1 MDELLKSFGD
11 DAPSGENLEYEK
23 VFADLLLAAQPGEE
37 KQIGESVIE
46 AEPPKDSDV
55 IEAAMAV
62 LEQSHDLRAA
72 VYLAEAEL
80 RSNGYEGFAK
90 VTGYMRGC
98 LEEFWDSCHPQLDD
112 EDDDDPTMR
121 VNTILGLTDS
131 NGVLR
136 ALRNA
141 PLTLSQ
147 AFGRVTLR
155 DIAVADGEAT
165 PREGAENILD
175 QTAIAAAFK
184 DTKEDVLNGIFE
196 GASKALEDIKAIDGV
211 FNDKIPGLGPD
222 LGPLMKILQK
232 AVGRLAEET
241 GIDADVPQE
250 DAADGAEA
258 APATAKAPTGAITSP
273 RDVEMALDRI
283 MAYYASYEP
292 SSPLPIL
299 LQRARR
305 LVGADFLTIMKDVA
319 PDGVHNVRLVG
330 GLADD
335 EE

>member
-37 KQIGESVIE
+37 KQIGDSVIE
-46 AEPPKDSDV
+46 AEEPKDSDI
-55 IEAAMAV
+55 IEAALAV

-72 VYLAEAEL
+72 VYLAGAEL

-98 LEEFWDSCHPQLDD
+98 LEDYWDSCHPQLDE
-112 EDDDDPTMR
+112 EDDNDPTMR
-121 VNTILGLTDS
+121 VNTILGLTDA
-131 NGVLR
+131 NGVMR

-147 AFGRVTLR
+147 AFGRVSLK
-155 DIAVADGEAT
+155 DMAIADGEVT
-165 PREGAENILD
+165 PAEGAENILD
-175 QTAIAAAFK
+175 QGAVAAAFK
-184 DTKEDVLNGIFE
+184 DTKEDVLTGIFE
-196 GASKALEDIKAIDGV
+196 GASKALDDIKAIDAV
-211 FNDKIPGLGPD
+211 FNDQIPGLGPD
-222 LGPLMKILQK
+222 LGPLMKALQK
-232 AVGRLAEET
+232 AVARLAQET
-241 GIDADVPQE
+241 GNDAEAVAEDDATTE
-250 DAADGAEA
+250 GDAA
-258 APATAKAPTGAITSP
+258 PVAKAPSGAITSP
-273 RDVEMALDRI
+273 RDVENALDRI
-283 MAYYASYEP
+283 MAYYATYEP

-319 PDGVHNVRLVG
+319 PDGVSNVRLVG